1 MITYKGNK
9 LVIGKR
15 FIYENEVLKYL
26 GKIYGD
32 SYNFSTEDNNREYIL
47 SESDL
52 EDLKEYKIIN
62 EANLLAEEDENDFL
76 KDKLIDYTKK
86 ELDLL
91 NDLINGKSDDTS
103 ELLELYRKEYNDFR
117 ALNNSEYTSEAIDNI
132 SLEAQLYYLNSIYR
146 NISETNIISLLAN
159 LKNYIKTLEKGD
171 E

>member
-15 FIYENEVLKYL
+15 FIYDNEILKYI

-32 SYNFSTEDNNREYIL
+32 QYNFSTENDNKEYIL
-47 SESDL
+47 SESELDN
-52 EDLKEYKIIN
+52 LKDYSILN
-62 EANLLAEEDENDFL
+62 ETNLISEEDENDFL
-76 KDKLIDYTKK
+76 KNKLIDYTKK

-91 NDLINGKSDDTS
+91 NDLTNGKSEDTS
-103 ELLELYRKEYNDFR
+103 ELLELYKKEYNDFR

-132 SLEAQLYYLNSIYR
+132 SLEAQLYYFNSIYR
-146 NISETNIISLLAN
+146 NISEVNIITLLAN
-159 LKNYIKTLEKGD
+159 LKNYIKTLEKGG